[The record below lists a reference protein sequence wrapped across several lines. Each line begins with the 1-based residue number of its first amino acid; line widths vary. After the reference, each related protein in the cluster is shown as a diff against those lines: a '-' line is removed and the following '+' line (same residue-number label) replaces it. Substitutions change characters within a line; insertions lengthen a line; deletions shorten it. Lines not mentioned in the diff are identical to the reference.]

1 MADHKKQKVSKK
13 SVFDTIHT
21 EDKDF
26 FIVSLEKKIRNINK
40 KLKEI
45 ENLE

>member
-1 MADHKKQKVSKK
+1 MAEKKNQKPQKK
-13 SVFDTIHT
+13 SVFDSIKP

-26 FIVSLEKKIRNINK
+26 FVISLEKKIRNINK

-45 ENLE
+45 EALE

>member
-1 MADHKKQKVSKK
+1 MADPKKTKSHKKC
-13 SVFDTIHT
+13 VFDTIKT

-26 FIVSLEKKIRNINK
+26 FVVSLEKKIRNINK

-45 ENLE
+45 DSLE